1 MKKRGIALFMA
12 GIMLISPITGIR
24 VKAETKEISASLN
37 KENAPEVSLDK
48 EYMVPYTGGENEYLK
63 FTTPNINGYMEVF
76 FKNVSI
82 ANVVDRLNTA
92 SIVFGVYSKY
102 GEEVYVLPFVYNS
115 EQTFRM
121 KIVPNETYYM
131 VVRPQFYSKETGNY
145 KVKVGIVE
153 DKDGDTKDEASK
165 ISINKTITS
174 RIESYGDIDY
184 FSFVA
189 GDNKDYSLTFKNLN
203 MEYNG
208 LSCQVLSKYDE
219 VIGEGFVGYDQTQ
232 TLDLKNLVNGET
244 YYIRTTSNS
253 SGNYKIKVEPAC
265 KSLKDAGAVVTVK
278 SKVKYNGKA
287 QTPSVTIKVNNIKL
301 KKGVDYRVKYT
312 NNKKIGKATVKIT
325 GIGKFKGTI
334 TKTFEIVK

>member
-1 MKKRGIALFMA
+1 MRKVNQLRAGAL
-12 GIMLISPITGIR
+12 LSY
-24 VKAETKEISASLN
+24 
-37 KENAPEVSLDK
+37 VSLAINNIISILYTPFMIRLLGQS
-48 EYMVPYTGGENEYLK
+48 EYGLYNLANSVIGYLG
-63 FTTPNINGYMEVF
+63 IL
-76 FKNVSI
+76 
-82 ANVVDRLNTA
+82 D
-92 SIVFGVYSKY
+92 FGLGNAIIRYGAKY
-102 GEEVYVLPFVYNS
+102 
-115 EQTFRM
+115 RA
-121 KIVPNETYYM
+121 
-131 VVRPQFYSKETGNY
+131 
-145 KVKVGIVE
+145 VE

-325 GIGKFKGTI
+325 GIGKVKGTI
-334 TKTFEIVK
+334 TKTFKIVK